1 MCSARPPAVAGSRG
15 GEAPACATVR
25 AATTAPKRGL
35 DDELVAGELRGAQ
48 PA

>member
-1 MCSARPPAVAGSRG
+1 VAGSRG

-25 AATTAPKRGL
+25 AATTRAEARDL